1 MEKTARVLVTGSG
14 GLAGVN
20 FVRALRASSTRQY
33 HIAGTDFNRYHLLYP
48 DVDAR
53 YSTPRHSERS
63 FIPRVVEIVERER
76 VEFLHPQPSS
86 EAYVISSERED
97 VPCKV
102 FLPSAKVMRVG
113 QDKLLSQ
120 QALRAKGVPV
130 AKTAEIVEGAADI
143 RKAFAKL
150 GSPLWVRARHGAGGR
165 LSLLCS
171 SATEAKL
178 WIDLWVLRAAGRGGG
193 RGEEE
198 EERRGSGPTN
208 KKMKNKAG
216 GKEAK
221 TSMGYDEFILQE
233 YLPGRNIA
241 WDSLW
246 RDGKLVTS
254 YSRERL
260 EYPFKHISPSGIT
273 GTPSV
278 SRIIQDWRIN
288 EAGQKAVRAID
299 DRPHGAYS
307 VDVKESSA
315 GEPCITEVDA
325 GKFHSTMPL
334 WGYIA
339 VKHLHMPGYANIA
352 DLYVRL
358 GLDEDVRDLPP
369 ETDLLPDGYYLLR
382 DMDVGA
388 YLWREDDE
396 SKEKVL

>member
-1 MEKTARVLVTGSG
+1 MKRVLVTGSG

-20 FVRALRASSTRQY
+20 FVRALRASSKGY
-33 HIAGTDFNRYHLLYP
+33 YIVGTDFNRYHLLYP

-53 YSTPRHSERS
+53 YLTPRHSDRS
-63 FIPRVVEIVERER
+63 FIPRVVEIARKEKAD
-76 VEFLHPQPSS
+76 FLHPQPSS
-86 EAYVISSERED
+86 EAYVVSSKREG

-102 FLPSAKVMRVG
+102 FLPSAEVMRVG

-120 QALRAKGVPV
+120 KALTAEGVPV
-130 AKTAEIVEGAADI
+130 ARTARVRTRADI
-143 RKAFAKL
+143 GEAFAKM
-150 GSPLWVRARHGAGGR
+150 GKPLWIRARHGAGGR
-165 LSLLCS
+165 LSLLCND
-171 SATEAKL
+171 AAEARL
-178 WIDLWVLRAAGRGGG
+178 WIELWVRRGGV
-193 RGEEE
+193 
-198 EERRGSGPTN
+198 
-208 KKMKNKAG
+208 A
-216 GKEAK
+216 
-221 TSMGYDEFILQE
+221 YDEFILQE

-246 RDGKLVTS
+246 KDGELVTS

-278 SRIIQDWRIN
+278 SRIIHDPRLN
-288 EAGQKAVRAID
+288 EVGQRAVKAVDR
-299 DRPHGAYS
+299 RPHGAYS
-307 VDVKESSA
+307 VDVKESA
-315 GEPCITEVDA
+315 DGTPCITEVDA

-339 VKHLHMPGYANIA
+339 VKHLRLGERANLA

-358 GLDEDVRDLPP
+358 GSGEDVRDLPP
-369 ETDLLPDGYYLLR
+369 KTDLLPDGYYLLR

-388 YLWREDDE
+388 YLWREDDG